1 MDRVRQCLN
10 DTPEDAPTLL
20 HLKRIGTA
28 LGIECE
34 ASDTEAETQSEDEGA
49 TSE

>member
-1 MDRVRQCLN
+1 MNARFNLVQ
-10 DTPEDAPTLL
+10 LL
-20 HLKRIGTA
+20 GAGHLKRIGTA

-34 ASDTEAETQSEDEGA
+34 ASDTEVETQSEDEGA